1 VNTPSSYKTSVAAL
15 WRRPRLVLSLMIAG
29 SLFAGTVNA
38 QVIVSDPILEGT
50 QSSSLAKQVLQ
61 YSTEYS
67 QYLEIVAQF
76 NQLLM
81 TVQSLG
87 ANIQLMPTQLQQ
99 VDASTF
105 VDQACPG
112 TTGGSPIG
120 MLVSAIQS
128 ISPNQSI
135 TGAQQTICAEI
146 VTLEVDE
153 YNKTAVAMN
162 QMNTM
167 GGTLQKLNQ
176 LSSEVNSLGTA
187 GGTTTQAEVFNSNMQ
202 TLMNQWRGAIAG
214 DQTMIQS
221 LQEQQAIL
229 SKIALM
235 GSNTVLGN
243 VVQATALKAA
253 FTANQ

>member
-1 VNTPSSYKTSVAAL
+1 VNTPSSHKTSVAAL

-29 SLFAGTVNA
+29 GLFAGSVNA

-50 QSSSLAKQVLQ
+50 QNTSYGEQVLQ
-61 YSTEYS
+61 YAKEVQ
-67 QYLEIVAQF
+67 QYEQMVQQYM
-76 NQLLM
+76 QLLM

-87 ANIQLMPTQLQQ
+87 TNIQLTPSQLQQ

-120 MLVSAIQS
+120 VLVSAIQS
-128 ISPNQSI
+128 FSPNQSI
-135 TGAQQTICAEI
+135 TSAQQTICAEI

-153 YNKTAVAMN
+153 YNKTAVVMN
-162 QMNTM
+162 QLNTM

-176 LSSEVNSLGTA
+176 LSSEVSNLGSA
-187 GGTTTQAEVFNSNMQ
+187 DGTTTQASVFSSNMQ
-202 TLMNQWRGAIAG
+202 TLMSQWKGSIAG
-214 DQTMIQS
+214 DETMIQS
-221 LQEQQAIL
+221 LQQQQAIL

-243 VVQATALKAA
+243 VVQAAALKAA